1 MSDERS
7 RRVKGPAI
15 SGAGRPKVASR
26 HQLQQ
31 SGLAYALYGIP
42 AGIGT
47 TALGAWGASGI
58 TGGARIAVWV
68 TVTAVLSAGAAW
80 IAVPV
85 IALRTRPVRNEQS
98 FRHPDPR

>member
-1 MSDERS
+1 MDDERS
-7 RRVKGPAI
+7 RRVKGAAI
-15 SGAGRPKVASR
+15 SGAGHPEVASR

-31 SGLAYALYGIP
+31 SGLAFALYGIP

-47 TALGAWGASGI
+47 AALGALSASGI
-58 TGGARIAVWV
+58 TGGARIVVWV

-85 IALRTRPVRNEQS
+85 IALWTRPVRNERS

>member
-1 MSDERS
+1 MDDERS

-15 SGAGRPKVASR
+15 SGAGRPELASR
-26 HQLQQ
+26 HQLQH
-31 SGLAYALYGIP
+31 SGLAYALYGIS

-58 TGGARIAVWV
+58 TGGARIVVWV
-68 TVTAVLSAGAAW
+68 TVTAALSAGAAW

-85 IALRTRPVRNEQS
+85 IALWTRPLRNQRS